1 MAEPSRYRAV
11 QKIADGGS
19 AEVFLGEQ
27 LGAAGFKRLV
37 VLKRIRPELYADAQY
52 REMLIEEAQLA
63 MSLHHSNLVEV
74 LDVGEANGRYFLVLE
89 LVDGWTL
96 HQIMRR
102 ARDAGMPL
110 PPELAVYIVGELCR
124 ALAYAHARAEGGQP
138 LEIVHRDVC
147 PNNVLISMHAE
158 VKLTDFGIAK
168 ARTRTAHTKVGMIK
182 GKPAFM
188 SPEQTRA
195 EVLDARSDLFSV
207 GTVLFALLTDKLP
220 FPGPSDQELLI
231 QVSNADVPSPDKLKP
246 ELPKEL
252 CKLVLKAMAK
262 KRENRFAS
270 AQEMMAALEQ
280 VQRTALKP
288 AGRSELENF
297 LRTLSAKDGV
307 TPITKQTMPPPAP
320 GDDEPEWIALS
331 AEQAIVPD
339 QTETQRALPVFA
351 KPVPPAMPVVKRAKP
366 SRWPLAVMAGA
377 LIGAVAW
384 WVVGMQKDPPPVTT
398 IAVVDAGPPA
408 PLAVVTPVVAP
419 EEADAAVE
427 TAIDSGAELTS
438 PEKYV
443 ELPGFDAGEIEV
455 ETETAVPTPPL
466 PVEPVNPT
474 TPEQISRSSGPG
486 GVKLSAKLAPN
497 QKPGAAMVAVLVE
510 SEPPGVVI
518 KVDRRELGRTPAT
531 LKFKNGLTFDVWFE
545 VKGERPLRQWLM
557 LSDRGEDRLPKV
569 TLRDPID

>member
-1 MAEPSRYRAV
+1 MVDPSRYRAV

-19 AEVFLGEQ
+19 AEVFLAEQ
-27 LGAAGFKRLV
+27 MGAAGFKRLV

-74 LDVGEANGRYFLVLE
+74 LDVGEANGRYFLVME

-102 ARDAGMPL
+102 ARDAKLPL

-124 ALAYAHARAEGGQP
+124 ALAYAHQRTEGGEP
-138 LEIVHRDVC
+138 LGIVHRDVC

-168 ARTRTAHTKVGMIK
+168 ARTRTAHTKIGMIK
-182 GKPAFM
+182 GKPAYM

-207 GTVLFALLTDKLP
+207 GTVLYALLTDKLP

-262 KRENRFAS
+262 KRENRFSS
-270 AQEMMAALEQ
+270 AQEMMSALEQ
-280 VQRTALKP
+280 VQRSALKP

-297 LRTLSAKDGV
+297 LRTLSAKDGA
-307 TPITKQTMPPPAP
+307 TAITKQTMPPATN
-320 GDDEPEWIALS
+320 DEPEWIALS

-339 QTETQRALPVFA
+339 QTATQRAMPTFA
-351 KPVPPAMPVVKRAKP
+351 VPPPMPVVKRAPKP
-366 SRWPLAVMAGA
+366 PRWPWAVAVLGLLA
-377 LIGAVAW
+377 AVAW
-384 WVVGMQKDPPPVTT
+384 WSLGRNPPVIEETPKLPPVVKVEVVDAAVAVAVAEVDASVVEVIDSGPAT
-398 IAVVDAGPPA
+398 PEEFVAMPEVVPEPVVVDAGQAEVESPPA
-408 PLAVVTPVVAP
+408 VVA
-419 EEADAAVE
+419 
-427 TAIDSGAELTS
+427 TA
-438 PEKYV
+438 
-443 ELPGFDAGEIEV
+443 
-455 ETETAVPTPPL
+455 
-466 PVEPVNPT
+466 
-474 TPEQISRSSGPG
+474 PEQVSRSGGPG
-486 GVKLSAKLAPN
+486 LKLTARLAPN
-497 QKPGAAMVAVLVE
+497 QKPGATMVAVLVE
-510 SEPPGVVI
+510 SEPSGVVI
-518 KVDRRELGRTPAT
+518 KVDKRELGRTPAT
-531 LKFKNGLTFDVWFE
+531 LHFKNGLTFDVWFE
-545 VKGERPLRQWLM
+545 AKGRAPLRQWLM
-557 LSDRGEDRLPKV
+557 LTERAGKPPKV
-569 TLRDPID
+569 TLRAPADD

>member
-1 MAEPSRYRAV
+1 V

-124 ALAYAHARAEGGQP
+124 ALAYAHARAEGGEP
-138 LEIVHRDVC
+138 LNIVHRDVC

-231 QVSNADVPSPDKLKP
+231 QVSNADVPAPDKIKP

-252 CKLVLKAMAK
+252 SKLVLKAMSR
-262 KRENRFAS
+262 KRENRFSS

-297 LRTLSAKDGV
+297 LRALSAKDGI
-307 TPITKQTMPPPAP
+307 TPITKQTMPPPSP

-331 AEQAIVPD
+331 AEQAVVPD
-339 QTETQRALPVFA
+339 QTETQRALPAFA
-351 KPVPPAMPVVKRAKP
+351 KPVPPPMPVVKRAQP
-366 SRWPLAVMAGA
+366 ARWPMAVMAGV

-384 WVVGMQKDPPPVTT
+384 LLFGGKKPVEL
-398 IAVVDAGPPA
+398 AVVDAGTPA
-408 PLAVVTPVVAP
+408 PIAVVAP
-419 EEADAAVE
+419 PVEPVDAAVE
-427 TAIDSGAELTS
+427 PTAEAVVDSGTDE
-438 PEKYV
+438 EFV

-455 ETETAVPTPPL
+455 TTETAVPTPPM
-466 PVEPVNPT
+466 PVEPVNPSA
-474 TPEQISRSSGPG
+474 PEQISRSNGPA
-486 GVKLSAKLAPN
+486 GVKLTAKLAPN

-518 KVDRRELGRTPAT
+518 KVDKRELGRTPAT
-531 LKFKNGLTFDVWFE
+531 LRFKNGLTFDVWFE